1 NCYFFNGFVWTYSLK
16 CLHDVSLMLQNGSR
30 SRPIC
35 QESPTYTA
43 KGLPWALRVVMECS
57 DRTNY
62 ENKLAIYVKCNWE
75 SENREWNCDYSAS
88 YTLVNRDADASFS
101 NSILNRVLNFDHSLR
116 GFHSFVKLTHLI
128 NEEKGFV
135 TDGSITIEVKITI
148 NKITGV
154 EYVAK

>member
-1 NCYFFNGFVWTYSLK
+1 MA
-16 CLHDVSLMLQNGSR
+16 HDHGQFAKSR
-30 SRPIC
+30 QLIRPR
-35 QESPTYTA
+35 A
-43 KGLPWALRVVMECS
+43 FR
-57 DRTNY
+57 
-62 ENKLAIYVKCNWE
+62 
-75 SENREWNCDYSAS
+75 
-88 YTLVNRDADASFS
+88 DASFS

-154 EYVAK
+154 DKATLVDFSKPIENTNNVVLT